1 MSPAKL
7 DADGHYPGCY
17 SGGKGCA
24 ATRCADGRAMA
35 QYFKYLKDEAE
46 AEKKRLAKGY
56 LNDDD

>member
-1 MSPAKL
+1 MPAKL

-17 SGGKGCA
+17 PGGSGCR
-24 ATRCADGRAMA
+24 ATRCAEGRAMA
-35 QYFKYLKDEAE
+35 RYFKYLKDTAE